1 MWPEQALW
9 VLDLIPSLVLPG
21 RSFSSVS
28 SCCGFLEPSHG
39 VRSVEGMNLAGL
51 GNLALSL
58 ANFGTCLHIR
68 GSHATGGTF
77 PALCVTGGP

>member
-9 VLDLIPSLVLPG
+9 VLDLIHSLVLSG
-21 RSFSSVS
+21 RSFTSVS

-58 ANFGTCLHIR
+58 ANFGTCLHIL
-68 GSHATGGTF
+68 GSHTAGSAF